1 MSHPGDSPAQRAK
14 QHRVCRPAWICA
26 ADAVEWPCPHAREA
40 LAEAYGNDTDRLTPH
55 LATVMVQA
63 ASELRLADPV
73 QLYQRFVGW
82 ALPRNR
88 ACRLCGKPRHDAIPR
103 VPLRFLP
110 CEVAS
115 LLPAYE
121 EELSGRP
128 G

>member
-1 MSHPGDSPAQRAK
+1 MPHPGDSPAQRAK
-14 QHRVCRPAWICA
+14 QHRACRPAWICT
-26 ADAVEWPCPHAREA
+26 ADAVPWPCPRAREA
-40 LAEAYGNDTDRLTPH
+40 LAEAYGNDPDRLTPH

-88 ACRLCGKPRHDAIPR
+88 ACRLCGKPRHDAIPW

-115 LLPAYE
+115 LLSGYE